1 MKGFSHFMSGVA
13 VASFCPWSIE
23 AALNGNPLFFV
34 LGGAFGIL
42 PDTLDFKVY
51 RFFYNHD
58 IYITPDPGNPNPQ
71 YIADEMARAMDMA
84 VTEKRYVRVK
94 LVSIRLGA
102 DFWQQYVVTIDNEKK
117 EVRVKFGPVVN
128 TGQVPVDG
136 TENQYPTVASAP
148 MKARLIQTYDAPL
161 KVDIFDGPTIGLA
174 PREDGD
180 FDLDFLPWHR
190 EWSHSLTI
198 GLFMGI
204 LFSLIVGVI
213 ITLQNGWPSFPPPQ
227 EALSIWEA
235 SKLWIGAF
243 FNHYAIAWQSIV
255 TIFGCYGVHVVEDQL
270 GHMGSNIFY
279 PITKER
285 TPGLKWMHSGDGLP
299 NFLTVWIC
307 CLLIFWN
314 LYRAMPEPTFQFGF
328 IHLMMVGLVIPG
340 AVFWAIRWLLT
351 RGQNIQVVQG
361 DDADDEWNELKASG
375 T

>member
-58 IYITPDPGNPNPQ
+58 IYITPDPGHPDPQ
-71 YIADEMARAMDMA
+71 YIADEMARAVEMA
-84 VTEKRYVRVK
+84 VTEKRYIRVK

-102 DFWQQYVVTIDNEKK
+102 DFWQQYVVKIDNEKM
-117 EVRVKFGPVVN
+117 EVTVQFGSVVN
-128 TGQVPVDG
+128 TGQVPVAG
-136 TENQYPTVASAP
+136 TENQYPTIARAP
-148 MKARLIQTYDAPL
+148 LKAKVIQTYDAAL

-204 LFSLIVGVI
+204 LFALIAGVV
-213 ITLQNGWPSFPPPQ
+213 ITLQNGFP
-227 EALSIWEA
+227 ATAGL
-235 SKLWIGAF
+235 GAF
-243 FNHYAIAWQSIV
+243 MSHYAIAWQSIV
-255 TIFGCYGVHVVEDQL
+255 TIAACYGVHVVEDQL

-279 PITKER
+279 PFTKER
-285 TPGLKWMHSGDGLP
+285 TPGLQWMHSGDGLP

-314 LYRAMPEPTFQFGF
+314 LHRAMPDPEFHFGF
-328 IHLMMVGLVIPG
+328 VHLMMVGLVIPG
-340 AVFWAIRWLLT
+340 AIFAGLRWLLT
-351 RGQNIQVVQG
+351 RGQNVQVVKG